1 MTELAI
7 FDTIAL
13 PLLAFCA
20 LYLVPISIWRFSQQV
35 KAIKAGEASQPEA
48 NQSIPTTHINFIDIF
63 VVLAVSGYAWLGAKY
78 AGEGIITVGSLLAGL
93 LSQVFA
99 IGFVVLLWIF
109 RANLIDTFGLKL
121 LQLKHLSWCLG
132 IVLFA
137 WGITALF
144 QFAGYFS
151 FLESYYGKAPLQE
164 AVQILQ
170 SSEDIVLLSLIA
182 LLACVG
188 APLMEEVLFRGY
200 IYPVV
205 KKFSGTGVAL
215 MFSGVLFSLIHYN
228 LASLPTL
235 IVLGVLLALAYEK
248 TRCLWVPI
256 ITHSIFNS
264 ATVGFQLLSRVT
276 EIQP

>member
-1 MTELAI
+1 MA
-7 FDTIAL
+7 
-13 PLLAFCA
+13 
-20 LYLVPISIWRFSQQV
+20 
-35 KAIKAGEASQPEA
+35 QPEA
-48 NQSIPTTHINFIDIF
+48 NQSIPTAHINFIDVFI
-63 VVLAVSGYAWLGAKY
+63 VLAVSAYAWLGAKY
-78 AGEGIITVGSLLAGL
+78 AGEGVITIGSLLQGL
-93 LSQVFA
+93 ASQVFA

-109 RANLIDTFGLKL
+109 RANLVETFGLKL
-121 LQLKHLSWCLG
+121 LQLKHLRWCFG
-132 IVLFA
+132 IVLSA

-151 FLESYYGKAPLQE
+151 FLESYYGQAPLQE
-164 AVQILQ
+164 DVQILQ
-170 SSEDIVLLSLIA
+170 SSPDIVLLSLIA
-182 LLACVG
+182 LLACIG

-205 KKFSGTGVAL
+205 KTFSGTGIAL
-215 MFSGVLFSLIHYN
+215 VFSGVLFSLIHYN

-235 IVLGVLLALAYEK
+235 IVMGILLALAYEK

-256 ITHSIFNS
+256 IAHCIFNS